1 MLMAELNSTQGI
13 SMVSAAAS
21 SGLGRL
27 EASNINKQVLRL
39 KPEAQAAVF
48 LPPVFAGERELDP
61 RGSISTSPIIWLLT
75 SSDIF
80 HLVPTN
86 PINLQEMSFS
96 ILVSK
101 LLNLLHLHSSVR
113 QS

>member
-1 MLMAELNSTQGI
+1 MAELNSTQGI

-21 SGLGRL
+21 TVLGRL
-27 EASNINKQVLRL
+27 EARSINIKVLRL
-39 KPEAQAAVF
+39 KPGAQHSGFFRPA
-48 LPPVFAGERELDP
+48 VFAGERELDP

-80 HLVPTN
+80 HLVPAN
-86 PINLQEMSFS
+86 LIYLQEMSFS

-101 LLNLLHLHSSVR
+101 LLNLKVEKKT
-113 QS
+113 

>member
-1 MLMAELNSTQGI
+1 MAALNSTQGI

-21 SGLGRL
+21 ARLGR
-27 EASNINKQVLRL
+27 EARNINIKVLRT
-39 KPEAQAAVF
+39 KPGTHSGFF
-48 LPPVFAGERELDP
+48 LPAFFAGKRELDP
-61 RGSISTSPIIWLLT
+61 RGSISTSPIIWFLT

-101 LLNLLHLHSSVR
+101 LLNLKVEKKVNEK
-113 QS
+113 